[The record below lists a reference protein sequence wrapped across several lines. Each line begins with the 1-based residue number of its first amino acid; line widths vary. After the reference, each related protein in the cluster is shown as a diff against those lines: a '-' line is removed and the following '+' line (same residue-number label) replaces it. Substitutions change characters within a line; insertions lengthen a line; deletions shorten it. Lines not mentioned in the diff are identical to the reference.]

1 MEMKN
6 KEITWKSFFYYAVPT
21 MISAMFLAWI
31 LPIKNDWIQCIPLIL
46 SYICL
51 EISCFRSDK
60 KLGIVAILLLLISY
74 FLFTKEDIRLIGG
87 LIFCLFMTG
96 LLSMIVATTMT
107 LQKNIFFIFGI
118 IGAIL
123 IIIKQETW
131 IVITGVFLVSL
142 MNYRYQFE
150 EYQNHNSKT
159 MWSLV
164 YYCLFWTVFTN
175 CWILWILV

>member
-1 MEMKN
+1 MEMKI

-74 FLFTKEDIRLIGG
+74 FLFTKGRHSFDWWTDILSFHDRTFIYDRRNNNDPSKN
-87 LIFCLFMTG
+87 IS
-96 LLSMIVATTMT
+96 LLSWDYRSDFDHNKTRDMDC
-107 LQKNIFFIFGI
+107 
-118 IGAIL
+118 
-123 IIIKQETW
+123 
-131 IVITGVFLVSL
+131 
-142 MNYRYQFE
+142 NYWSFSGQFNE
-150 EYQNHNSKT
+150 LPIS
-159 MWSLV
+159 V
-164 YYCLFWTVFTN
+164 
-175 CWILWILV
+175 